1 LDQLVYS
8 FIGLLEFSSQK
19 ELTCMS
25 NYIDFYFDIIS
36 PYSYIAHKKIQ
47 KIKENH
53 KIIFNYRPILL
64 GGLHNLAGINAPA
77 FNKYKMK
84 NMQSDCE
91 LVSKKNDIS
100 FKWNSKFPINSLSI
114 MRGYL
119 SVDDNQKENYL
130 DIFFNAYWRDNLDL
144 SSEQEFSKL
153 LNTLGIDSKIF
164 FEKIKQQS
172 IKDNLKKLTNDAF
185 KKEVFGA
192 PTFIINNKIFWGQ
205 DRFEY
210 ALEELS

>member
-1 LDQLVYS
+1 
-8 FIGLLEFSSQK
+8 
-19 ELTCMS
+19 MS

-64 GGLHNLAGINAPA
+64 GGLHNLAGISAPA

-144 SSEQEFSKL
+144 SSEQEFSNL
-153 LNTLGIDSKIF
+153 LFTQGIDSKIF
-164 FEKIKQQS
+164 FEKIKQKS
-172 IKDNLKKLTNDAF
+172 IKNDLKKLTNDAF
-185 KKEVFGA
+185 NKEVFGA
-192 PTFIINNKIFWGQ
+192 PTFIVNNKIFWGQ